1 MTSIV
6 KLTALSGAK
15 DDSPPCFLL
24 QIDEYNILLDCGW
37 DERLST
43 GLIERITPRIPQID
57 CVLITY
63 PDFAH
68 LGALPYLVGK
78 LKLECEIYATVP
90 VYKMGQMFMY
100 DMFQS
105 RNNYEDFN
113 LFSLDDIDNAFE
125 KITQVKYQEPISLK
139 GKGEGLTIVAYP
151 AGHLVGGAIWK
162 ITKDGEEDVVYAVD
176 YNHKRERHLNGC
188 TMDVM
193 SRSHILIT
201 DAVNG
206 CYFPEKRPVR
216 DEKLTVN
223 IMSTLRER
231 GNVLICIDTAGRVL
245 EMAQLLDNLWKNEE
259 SGLNQYSLAFLSNMS
274 YNVLEFAKSQMEWM
288 SDRLMSQFES
298 DRTNPFAFKYLKPCH
313 SLQDL
318 TKLTDPKVV
327 LATQP
332 DLQSGFAKDL
342 FVQWCQDP
350 KNCVIFTQRTGQ
362 GTLARLLIDRPET
375 KAVAIDVKKRVPLE
389 GTELEQYLAKKEKE
403 ANSSQGISLEESM
416 EIDDDGTDDDE
427 MAGRRRHLG
436 DSSDEENEEVLI
448 EKLWKNRSRD
458 FYVDTDCNK
467 PSVFKPTKKSHVM
480 FPHRD
485 RVIKWDDYG
494 EIINPDE
501 FCDPDLIAKERENV
515 VEEHMNVVDMPGI
528 EEKPT
533 KCVFEKKSLK
543 IKCKHAF
550 IDYEGRSDGDSVK
563 KIIAHCKPRQ
573 LILVRSSEAS
583 AKAVVDY
590 CLNDAKV
597 QLSALIPKYGETVD
611 ATLESFIYQVKLT
624 DNLMAGLDW
633 NKVKGI
639 ELTWVDGVI
648 AGEDEKEF
656 QDSSDMYSG
665 QERDP
670 SKVPLLQKAT
680 DMKIASA
687 SSHDT
692 VFVNEVR
699 LNEFKL
705 ILTKNGLSA
714 EFIMGV
720 LVVNGK
726 VAIKRLKSG
735 HISIEGCLC
744 EEYYQ
749 VRELLYQ
756 QFAVL

>member
-1 MTSIV
+1 
-6 KLTALSGAK
+6 
-15 DDSPPCFLL
+15 
-24 QIDEYNILLDCGW
+24 
-37 DERLST
+37 
-43 GLIERITPRIPQID
+43 
-57 CVLITY
+57 
-63 PDFAH
+63 
-68 LGALPYLVGK
+68 
-78 LKLECEIYATVP
+78 
-90 VYKMGQMFMY
+90 
-100 DMFQS
+100 
-105 RNNYEDFN
+105 
-113 LFSLDDIDNAFE
+113 
-125 KITQVKYQEPISLK
+125 
-139 GKGEGLTIVAYP
+139 
-151 AGHLVGGAIWK
+151 
-162 ITKDGEEDVVYAVD
+162 
-176 YNHKRERHLNGC
+176 
-188 TMDVM
+188 
-193 SRSHILIT
+193 
-201 DAVNG
+201 
-206 CYFPEKRPVR
+206 
-216 DEKLTVN
+216 
-223 IMSTLRER
+223 
-231 GNVLICIDTAGRVL
+231 
-245 EMAQLLDNLWKNEE
+245 
-259 SGLNQYSLAFLSNMS
+259 
-274 YNVLEFAKSQMEWM
+274 
-288 SDRLMSQFES
+288 
-298 DRTNPFAFKYLKPCH
+298 
-313 SLQDL
+313 
-318 TKLTDPKVV
+318 
-327 LATQP
+327 
-332 DLQSGFAKDL
+332 
-342 FVQWCQDP
+342 
-350 KNCVIFTQRTGQ
+350 
-362 GTLARLLIDRPET
+362 
-375 KAVAIDVKKRVPLE
+375 
-389 GTELEQYLAKKEKE
+389 
-403 ANSSQGISLEESM
+403 M
-416 EIDDDGTDDDE
+416 EIDDDGTDDDD

-515 VEEHMNVVDMPGI
+515 VEEHMNVADLPGI

-639 ELTWVDGVI
+639 ELTWVDGII

-665 QERDP
+665 QDRDP
-670 SKVPLLQKAT
+670 SKVPLLQKAA
-680 DMKIASA
+680 DVKITST

-720 LVVNGK
+720 LVVNSK